1 MTDNFL
7 DHAVHSIHPS
17 AADMAAF
24 KACADGA
31 ATGFG
36 DGCVVVDSGFS
47 CTNAV
52 PYVMSRHSLPTPSAC
67 VHIHL
72 VLHHLV
78 YALLLHASR
87 YPRRCHTRGIFF
99 GVLPRRYAWTCAK
112 KKIHVRV
119 RVGVGVGVRL
129 CVLCG
134 DAESN

>member
-52 PYVMSRHSLPTPSAC
+52 PYVMSRPKTKHGAVERHTPS
-67 VHIHL
+67 
-72 VLHHLV
+72 
-78 YALLLHASR
+78 LLPPLAFMSTSSFTTSSTLFS
-87 YPRRCHTRGIFF
+87 YMPVATPAAVTPVAFF
-99 GVLPRRYAWTCAK
+99 L
-112 KKIHVRV
+112 
-119 RVGVGVGVRL
+119 
-129 CVLCG
+129 
-134 DAESN
+134 